1 MEKALKV
8 LDGLKTNGLIED
20 YAIGGG
26 IATIFYIEAILT
38 YDLDIF
44 VIPII
49 SNKDKKIID
58 FSHLYK
64 YLTKL
69 GYKWKGE
76 HIIIEGIPVQFIPVD
91 QLEEE
96 AVRKAKSVVYKGVTT
111 KVLTVEY
118 LIAILIKVGRS
129 KDIAKVSRLINE
141 VKVDKKKLQAILN
154 TFNLTKK
161 YQNIKSKLL

>member
-1 MEKALKV
+1 MEETLRV
-8 LDGLKTNGLIED
+8 LNGLRTNGLIED

-58 FSHLYK
+58 FIPLYN
-64 YLTKL
+64 YLKNL

-91 QLEEE
+91 KLEEE
-96 AVRKAKSVVYKGVTT
+96 AVREAKSVVYKGVRT

-118 LIAILIKVGRS
+118 LIAILIKAGRP

-141 VKVDKKKLQAILN
+141 VKVDKKKLQEILD

-161 YQNIKSKLL
+161 YLNIKSKLL

>member
-1 MEKALKV
+1 VEETLKV
-8 LDGLKTNGLIED
+8 LNGLRTNGLIED

-58 FSHLYK
+58 FTPLYN
-64 YLTKL
+64 YLKNL

-91 QLEEE
+91 KLEEE
-96 AVRKAKSVVYKGVTT
+96 AVREAKSVVYKGVRT

-118 LIAILIKVGRS
+118 LIAILIKAGRP

-141 VKVDKKKLQAILN
+141 VKVDKKKLQEILD

-161 YQNIKSKLL
+161 YLNIKSKLL

>member
-1 MEKALKV
+1 VEKALKV
-8 LDGLKTNGLIED
+8 LGGLRTNGLIED

-129 KDIAKVSRLINE
+129 KDIAKVSRLIKE